1 MSRLATLILLC
12 GLTSCTGALFTEI
25 EYREGH
31 VPPAPETRLET
42 KADVLGFLGAPQS
55 YLAQRDGDVFVYR
68 LSNVNIEVL
77 NLNTRIFTLV
87 IVPIYARLDGEQ
99 LDRLVFVF
107 FDTDGR
113 VRNLAVGGRY
123 PRT

>member
-1 MSRLATLILLC
+1 MNRLARLILLC
-12 GLTSCTGALFTEI
+12 GLTGCTGALFTEI

-42 KADVLGFLGAPQS
+42 KADVLDVLGAPQS
-55 YLAQRDGDVFVYR
+55 YLAQRNGDVFVYR
-68 LSNVNIEVL
+68 LSDVDIEVL
-77 NLNTRIFTLV
+77 NLNTGIFTGV
-87 IVPIYARLDGEQ
+87 FVPIYARLDGEQ

-113 VRNLAVGGRY
+113 VTNMAVGGRY
-123 PRT
+123 PRA

>member
-1 MSRLATLILLC
+1 MNRLATLILLC
-12 GLTSCTGALFTEI
+12 SLTSCTGALFTEI

-42 KADVLGFLGAPQS
+42 KADVLEFLGAPQS
-55 YLAQRDGDVFVYR
+55 FLAQRDGDVFVYR
-68 LSNVNIEVL
+68 LSDVDIEVL
-77 NLNTRIFTLV
+77 NLNVRIVPGVF
-87 IVPIYARLDGEQ
+87 VPIYARLDGEQ

-107 FDTDGR
+107 FDTEGR
-113 VRNLAVGGRY
+113 VRNMAVGGRS